1 MTADS
6 LPQAGSMPTREGDMT
21 IEGHGIEPIPASA
34 RYGSVNRV
42 FTVWFTPNLV
52 PAAFAIG
59 LLAAADFLQV
69 GFVTGLAGIIVG
81 NIVGAALV
89 GLLATMGPKTGM
101 AQLPVARLPFGKTIV
116 LPGLLNW
123 LSCIG
128 WDGVN
133 SVFGAA
139 AISIL
144 TGLDFVVSLLIIV
157 AFQGALGIIGH
168 EAIQSFEKWMA
179 IVLGVMFIVVS
190 VSIFGQASTGM
201 ARTDGFTDLDQLG
214 AFILWTSITASFV
227 LAWGLYA
234 SDYTRY
240 LPAETSGSRIFWWT
254 VLGLALS
261 AGWIETLG
269 LLVADQ
275 ASGGAVDTINNLLS
289 GSFLAPLAMIAIGIG
304 TVAVNGM
311 NDYTGSLSLLA
322 AGVRVPRVA
331 SAAVVAVLAFFFT
344 LYLNSGDFT
353 TKFESYLLFVLYWV
367 AAWAGVVVADWWK
380 RGRKADVSIL
390 ANFSNLAF
398 GWQGLLALLV
408 GYVASIPFQTSEY
421 GYELANT
428 IPIFNAWSDELHYAD
443 IAFVVGFAVS
453 FIVYWIIGR
462 TGSTATETGAAS
474 ESSTS
479 AAA

>member
-6 LPQAGSMPTREGDMT
+6 LPRAGGMPTREGDMT

-81 NIVGAALV
+81 NLVGAALV

-240 LPAETSGSRIFWWT
+240 LPAESSGSRIFWWT

-331 SAAVVAVLAFFFT
+331 SAAVVAVLAFFFA

-367 AAWAGVVVADWWK
+367 AAWAGVVVADWFK

-453 FIVYWIIGR
+453 FVVYWIIGR
-462 TGSTATETGAAS
+462 TGSTATETSTAS

-479 AAA
+479 AAV